1 MKVSAVIPVY
11 NNARFIARTLE
22 SVLAQSRPADEI
34 IVVDDG
40 STDNSAEVIKGFGQK
55 VRYIYQENAGASVAR
70 NTGIHAA
77 KHEWIA
83 FLDGDD
89 EWLEDYLKRQVE
101 LLEANPQLV
110 WSTGNYFTCLCDEN
124 RRSSKF
130 LPEKCQ
136 AMMGKYQ
143 YHESYFKAF
152 VADTHGWTGTM
163 IIKKEALIKAGL
175 FRPGQLKAND
185 IDMWFRIA
193 YRWKQIGCLAEPLAI
208 YHLCIDQ
215 SISRKYDHKRAEIHW
230 ALIERHFEQA
240 QEQGALTDFR
250 PCATHMLRRWNRSAL
265 FQKWRYS
272 EIHQTLERFGN
283 LFSWRYKLVMRLLIF
298 SPTITSGCCHLIS
311 RIIRLLNMRRQV
323 VRRPKR

>member
-55 VRYIYQENAGASVAR
+55 VRYIYQENAGASAAR

-77 KHEWIA
+77 KYEWIA
-83 FLDGDD
+83 LLDGDD

-136 AMMGKYQ
+136 AIMKDKQ
-143 YHESYFKAF
+143 YHKSYFKAF
-152 VADTHGWTGTM
+152 VAEVHGWTGTM
-163 IIKKEALIKAGL
+163 IIKKEVLVKAGL
-175 FRPGQLKAND
+175 FRSGQLKAND

-208 YHLCIDQ
+208 YHLCIPQ
-215 SISRKYDHKRAEIHW
+215 SISRKYGPKRAEIHW
-230 ALIERHFEQA
+230 ALIERLLGQA
-240 QEQGALTDFR
+240 QELDALTDFQ
-250 PCATHMLRRWNRSAL
+250 PCATHMLRCWNRSAL
-265 FQKWRYS
+265 FQKSRYD
-272 EIHQTLERFGN
+272 EIRHTLKRFGD
-283 LFSWRYKLVMRLLIF
+283 LFSWRYKVTMRLLTL
-298 SPTITSGCCHLIS
+298 SPAMTAGGCHLIS
-311 RIIRLLNMRRQV
+311 YVIRKLDLRRQV
-323 VRRPKR
+323 VRKPQR